1 MVPALQ
7 NIFSFEKNM
16 FWMIQIVFG
25 TIWTPVRA
33 EQKVISASPTTFC
46 LRTCRPR
53 AVVFPGA
60 KLQLPFAVAEHVDLT
75 KKPTI
80 YCPGMSGVLMFAGS
94 FSDRLT
100 GRISAFY
107 SSNRSNQ
114 TFGLAKT

>member
-25 TIWTPVRA
+25 TIWPPVRA

-60 KLQLPFAVAEHVDLT
+60 QLQLPFAVAEHVDLA

-80 YCPGMSGVLMFAGS
+80 YCPGMSGVLMFAG
-94 FSDRLT
+94 
-100 GRISAFY
+100 
-107 SSNRSNQ
+107 
-114 TFGLAKT
+114 

>member
-7 NIFSFEKNM
+7 NVFSFEKNM

-46 LRTCRPR
+46 LRTCRRR

-75 KKPTI
+75 KKRTI
-80 YCPGMSGVLMFAGS
+80 YCPDMSGALMFAG
-94 FSDRLT
+94 
-100 GRISAFY
+100 
-107 SSNRSNQ
+107 
-114 TFGLAKT
+114 